1 MTSLEQAL
9 ARLIDLIER
18 ARAAGDA
25 GALAALLRK
34 KDVICAALSAP
45 EQGWS

>member
-9 ARLIDLIER
+9 ARILELIAQ

-25 GALAALLRK
+25 RTLAALLQRK
-34 KDVICAALSAP
+34 SVLCAALGAP
-45 EQGWS
+45 EQGWN